1 MKYRKIPQIPA
12 FFALLLFTAFFAACS
27 SFNYKTYNE
36 EANKDIEDPE
46 PNYDVT
52 LDGNFQDFTSFMF
65 IGNRIENFST
75 YFNTYFNASE
85 NFNDAYD
92 DYVTRVLANYSIRQD
107 SIFARPQLSQE
118 SIDKFNIAIQ
128 KASKVIQYHKSS
140 QFMDRSV
147 LLVGKSYYFLGD
159 YLKAER
165 KFGEFISRLKSS
177 RYLDEA
183 LLYLARTQLRLEN
196 EKPAI
201 ERLNSLIETSKD
213 RNVVSESYQ
222 SLAEYY
228 LNKKDYENAIKNFK
242 KAIELSD
249 DNSFKAQMQFLV
261 ASVTSKTDQKSA
273 AKEFDKVM
281 DYNASFDLEYLAKFN
296 LAKSLVLSGRYPEG
310 NSLIEDLS
318 IKYKD
323 NNESLA
329 QIGYLK
335 AVYYEE
341 RKDNKNAVKQF
352 YEVIKEY
359 PGSIASSDA
368 SYKIASYYE
377 DQKNDYLRAYMYYRF
392 STEQNAAGTYYKLAS
407 SKAGVFKRY
416 FELRSAIGGVTINTD
431 YDAEFK
437 KKTSKVLLEE
447 DDNGK
452 PPKFNNNGK
461 GSGEKGSGTSGSRT
475 SGSVEKFAT
484 ADSLEVTD
492 TIVTFQNLDSLNK
505 VTEKKIADAKFEL
518 AELFL
523 YDLNRTDSSEFYL
536 LQSLNESTDY
546 EFSAKVLFALSELA
560 RRLDDNARSEEYLK
574 KIVEFYPHSDVA
586 NSSRRLLNLS
596 VLDEYSGDASD
607 SLYSAAEN
615 SFVAK
620 DYPAALAYFNE
631 IISKYPSSA
640 RVDRA
645 YYGAGWIC
653 ENVLGKND
661 SAYYYYSSLVKTI
674 PNSQAAAIVMQK
686 VTEYETFNK
695 TNLPPDSNSVN
706 NPGNENKPGKDSLG
720 TELPGNNLGTDPE
733 NVNKEGNNL
742 DPEQLKKEIEQEN
755 VNEKDPNTKNGDGS
769 LPNNENNG
777 VNDPTENKVK
787 GEAPS
792 VDPPLEEPVK
802 DPGSNGDPTK

>member
-1 MKYRKIPQIPA
+1 MKYLKIPQIPA
-12 FFALLLFTAFFAACS
+12 FFALLIFTALFAACS
-27 SFNYKTYNE
+27 TFNYKTYNE
-36 EANKDIEDPE
+36 EANKNIDDPE

-92 DYVTRVLANYSIRQD
+92 DYVTRVLANYSERQD
-107 SIFARPQLSQE
+107 SIFARPRLSQE
-118 SIDKFNIAIQ
+118 SIDKFNVAIQ

-147 LLVGKSYYFLGD
+147 LLVGKAYYYLGD

-183 LLYLARTQLRLEN
+183 LLYLAKTQLRLEN

-228 LNKKDYENAIKNFK
+228 LNKKDYENSIKNFK

-261 ASVTSKTDQKSA
+261 ASVVSKTDQKSA

-310 NSLIEDLS
+310 NSLIEDLT

-329 QIGYLK
+329 QINYLK
-335 AVYYEE
+335 AVSYEE
-341 RKDNKNAVKQF
+341 RKDSKNAIKQF

-359 PGSIASSDA
+359 PSSIASSDA
-368 SYKIASYYE
+368 SYKIGLYYE

-392 STEQNAAGTYYKLAS
+392 STEQNAAGTYNKQS
-407 SKAGVFKRY
+407 VTKAGVFKRY
-416 FELRSAIGGVTINTD
+416 FELRSQISGVPINTE

-452 PPKFNNNGK
+452 PPKQNNGK
-461 GSGEKGSGTSGSRT
+461 GGGTSGSGV
-475 SGSVEKFAT
+475 SGFIEKYMP
-484 ADSLEVTD
+484 ADSIEVTD

-505 VTEKKIADAKFEL
+505 AEEKKIADAKFEL

-560 RRLDDNARSEEYLK
+560 RRLDDNPRSEEYLR
-574 KIVEFYPHSDVA
+574 KIVEFYPHSEVA

-596 VLDEYSGDASD
+596 VLDDYSGDASD

-615 SFVAK
+615 SFVAQ

-640 RVDRA
+640 RVDKA

-695 TNLPPDSNSVN
+695 TSIPDSSQTNS
-706 NPGNENKPGKDSLG
+706 PGNETQPKID
-720 TELPGNNLGTDPE
+720 GNNM
-733 NVNKEGNNL
+733 
-742 DPEQLKKEIEQEN
+742 DPEQLKKESEQQQKTEGDN
-755 VNEKDPNTKNGDGS
+755 SQPVNNEGSIMDELKKKGEETPKDPDIKKEEAPTEVPG
-769 LPNNENNG
+769 NNE
-777 VNDPTENKVK
+777 DPSK
-787 GEAPS
+787 
-792 VDPPLEEPVK
+792 
-802 DPGSNGDPTK
+802 

>member
-12 FFALLLFTAFFAACS
+12 FFALFFFAAFFAACS

-75 YFNTYFNASE
+75 YFNTFFNASE

-92 DYVTRVLANYSIRQD
+92 DYATRVLANYSERQD
-107 SIFARPQLSQE
+107 SIFARPRLSQE

-147 LLVGKSYYFLGD
+147 LLVGKSYYYLGD

-196 EKPAI
+196 EKSAI
-201 ERLNSLIETSKD
+201 ERLNSLIATSKD
-213 RNVVSESYQ
+213 MNVVSESYQ

-228 LNKKDYENAIKNFK
+228 LNKKDYENSIKNFK
-242 KAIELSD
+242 KAIELSN

-261 ASVTSKTDQKSA
+261 ASVTSKTDQKKA
-273 AKEFDKVM
+273 AIEYDKVM

-296 LAKSLVLSGRYPEG
+296 LAKSLVLSGRYPES
-310 NSLIEDLS
+310 NSLIEDLTV
-318 IKYKD
+318 KYKD

-329 QIGYLK
+329 QINYLK
-335 AVYYEE
+335 AVYFDE
-341 RKDNKNAVKQF
+341 RKDNKNAIKQY

-368 SYKIASYYE
+368 AYKIGSYYE
-377 DQKNDYLRAYMYYRF
+377 DKKNDYLRAFMYYRF
-392 STEQNAAGTYYKLAS
+392 STEQNAGGTYNKPAL
-407 SKAGVFKRY
+407 SKTGIFKRY
-416 FELRSAIGGVTINTD
+416 FELRSAIGGETINTD
-431 YDAEFK
+431 YDTEFK
-437 KKTSKVLLEE
+437 KKTSKVLIEGE
-447 DDNGK
+447 DNGK
-452 PPKFNNNGK
+452 PPKQNNNNGK
-461 GSGEKGSGTSGSRT
+461 GNGESGSGTSGSIERYLP
-475 SGSVEKFAT
+475 

-505 VTEKKIADAKFEL
+505 VNEKKISDAKFEL

-523 YDLNRTDSSEFYL
+523 YDLNRTDSSEYYL

-560 RRLDDNARSEEYLK
+560 RRLDDGPRSEEYLK
-574 KIVEFYPHSDVA
+574 KIIEFYPHSEVA

-620 DYPAALAYFNE
+620 DYTTALVYFNE
-631 IISKYPSSA
+631 IITKYPNSA

-645 YYGAGWIC
+645 YYGAGWIY

-661 SAYYYYSSLVKTI
+661 SAYYYYSALVKAT

-686 VTEYETFNK
+686 VTEYESFNK
-695 TNLPPDSNSVN
+695 SNVPDTSLMNSPEN
-706 NPGNENKPGKDSLG
+706 TPGNETQPKID
-720 TELPGNNLGTDPE
+720 
-733 NVNKEGNNL
+733 GNNL
-742 DPEQLKKEIEQEN
+742 DPEQLKKELEEQQKKETDNSQPVNSEGNTMDELKKEGKEVEEAPKDLEIKKEN
-755 VNEKDPNTKNGDGS
+755 V
-769 LPNNENNG
+769 
-777 VNDPTENKVK
+777 PTEV
-787 GEAPS
+787 
-792 VDPPLEEPVK
+792 
-802 DPGSNGDPTK
+802 PGNNGDPSK

>member
-1 MKYRKIPQIPA
+1 MKYLKIPQIPA
-12 FFALLLFTAFFAACS
+12 FFALLIFTALFAACS
-27 SFNYKTYNE
+27 TFNYKTYNE
-36 EANKDIEDPE
+36 EANKNIDDPE

-92 DYVTRVLANYSIRQD
+92 DYVTRVLANYSERQD
-107 SIFARPQLSQE
+107 SIFARPRLSQE
-118 SIDKFNIAIQ
+118 SIDKFNVAIQ

-147 LLVGKSYYFLGD
+147 LLVGKAYYYLGD

-183 LLYLARTQLRLEN
+183 LLYLAKTQLRLEN

-228 LNKKDYENAIKNFK
+228 LNKKDYENSIKNFK

-261 ASVTSKTDQKSA
+261 ASVVSKTDQKSA

-310 NSLIEDLS
+310 NSLIEDLT

-329 QIGYLK
+329 QINYLK
-335 AVYYEE
+335 AVSYEE
-341 RKDNKNAVKQF
+341 RKDSKNAIKQF

-359 PGSIASSDA
+359 PSSVASSDA
-368 SYKIASYYE
+368 SYKIGLYYE

-392 STEQNAAGTYYKLAS
+392 STEQNAAGTYNKQS
-407 SKAGVFKRY
+407 VTKAGVFKRY
-416 FELRSAIGGVTINTD
+416 FELRSQISGVPINTE

-437 KKTSKVLLEE
+437 KKTSKVLIEE

-452 PPKFNNNGK
+452 PPKQNNGK
-461 GSGEKGSGTSGSRT
+461 GGGTSGSGV
-475 SGSVEKFAT
+475 SGSTEKYMP
-484 ADSLEVTD
+484 ADSIEVTD

-505 VTEKKIADAKFEL
+505 AEEKKIADAKFEL

-560 RRLDDNARSEEYLK
+560 RRLDDNSRSEEYLR
-574 KIVEFYPHSDVA
+574 KIVEFYPHSEVA

-596 VLDEYSGDASD
+596 VLDDYSGDASD

-615 SFVAK
+615 SFVAQ

-631 IISKYPSSA
+631 IITKYPSSA
-640 RVDRA
+640 RVDKA

-695 TNLPPDSNSVN
+695 TSIPDSSQTNP
-706 NPGNENKPGKDSLG
+706 PGNETQPKID
-720 TELPGNNLGTDPE
+720 GNNM
-733 NVNKEGNNL
+733 
-742 DPEQLKKEIEQEN
+742 DPEQLKKEFEQQQKIEGDNSQPDN
-755 VNEKDPNTKNGDGS
+755 NEGSIMDELKKKGEETPKDPDIKKEEAPTEVPG
-769 LPNNENNG
+769 NNE
-777 VNDPTENKVK
+777 DPSK
-787 GEAPS
+787 
-792 VDPPLEEPVK
+792 
-802 DPGSNGDPTK
+802 

>member
-1 MKYRKIPQIPA
+1 MKYLKIPQIPA
-12 FFALLLFTAFFAACS
+12 FFALLIFTALFAACS
-27 SFNYKTYNE
+27 TFNYKTYNE
-36 EANKDIEDPE
+36 EANKNIDDPE

-92 DYVTRVLANYSIRQD
+92 DYVTRVLANYSERQD
-107 SIFARPQLSQE
+107 SIFARPRLSQE
-118 SIDKFNIAIQ
+118 SIDKFNVAIQ

-147 LLVGKSYYFLGD
+147 LLVGKAYYYLGD

-183 LLYLARTQLRLEN
+183 LLYLAKTQLRLEN

-228 LNKKDYENAIKNFK
+228 LNKKDYENSIKNFK

-261 ASVTSKTDQKSA
+261 ASVVSKTDQKSA

-310 NSLIEDLS
+310 NSLIEDLT

-329 QIGYLK
+329 QINYLK
-335 AVYYEE
+335 AVSYEE
-341 RKDNKNAVKQF
+341 RKDSKNAIKQF

-359 PGSIASSDA
+359 PSSIASSDA
-368 SYKIASYYE
+368 SYKIGLYYE

-392 STEQNAAGTYYKLAS
+392 STEQNAAGTYNKQS
-407 SKAGVFKRY
+407 VTKAGVFKRY
-416 FELRSAIGGVTINTD
+416 FELRSQISGVPINTE

-452 PPKFNNNGK
+452 PPKQNNGK
-461 GSGEKGSGTSGSRT
+461 GGGTSGSGV
-475 SGSVEKFAT
+475 SGFIGKYMP
-484 ADSLEVTD
+484 ADSIEVTD

-505 VTEKKIADAKFEL
+505 AEEKKIADAKFEL

-560 RRLDDNARSEEYLK
+560 RRLDDNSRSEEYLR
-574 KIVEFYPHSDVA
+574 KIVEFYPHSEVA

-596 VLDEYSGDASD
+596 VLDDYSGDASD

-615 SFVAK
+615 SFVAQ

-640 RVDRA
+640 RVDKA

-695 TNLPPDSNSVN
+695 TSIPDSSQTNS
-706 NPGNENKPGKDSLG
+706 PGNETQPKID
-720 TELPGNNLGTDPE
+720 GNNM
-733 NVNKEGNNL
+733 
-742 DPEQLKKEIEQEN
+742 DPEQLKKESEQQQKTEGDN
-755 VNEKDPNTKNGDGS
+755 SQPVNNEGSIMDELKKKGEETPKDPDIKKEEAPTEVPG
-769 LPNNENNG
+769 NNE
-777 VNDPTENKVK
+777 DPSK
-787 GEAPS
+787 
-792 VDPPLEEPVK
+792 
-802 DPGSNGDPTK
+802 

>member
-12 FFALLLFTAFFAACS
+12 FFALLVFTAFFAACS

-36 EANKDIEDPE
+36 EANKDIDDPE

-75 YFNTYFNASE
+75 YFNTYFNANE

-107 SIFARPQLSQE
+107 SIFARPKLSQE
-118 SIDKFNIAIQ
+118 SIDKFNVAIQ

-147 LLVGKSYYFLGD
+147 LLVGKSYYYLGD

-183 LLYLARTQLRLEN
+183 LLYLAKTQLRLEN

-228 LNKKDYENAIKNFK
+228 LNKKDYENSIKNFK
-242 KAIELSD
+242 KAIELSN

-261 ASVTSKTDQKSA
+261 ASVVFKTDPKSA

-310 NSLIEDLS
+310 NSLIEDLTV
-318 IKYKD
+318 KYKD

-329 QIGYLK
+329 QINYLK
-335 AVYYEE
+335 AVSYEE
-341 RKDNKNAVKQF
+341 RKDSKNAIKQY

-359 PGSIASSDA
+359 PSSIASSDA

-377 DQKNDYLRAYMYYRF
+377 VQKNDYLRAYMYYRF
-392 STEQNAAGTYYKLAS
+392 STEQNAAGTYNKPAVT
-407 SKAGVFKRY
+407 KAGVFKRY
-416 FELRSAIGGVTINTD
+416 FELRSEISGAPINTD

-437 KKTSKVLLEE
+437 KKTSKILLEE

-452 PPKFNNNGK
+452 PPKQNNGK
-461 GSGEKGSGTSGSRT
+461 GSGEKSSGTSVFFERYT
-475 SGSVEKFAT
+475 P

-492 TIVTFQNLDSLNK
+492 SIVTFQNLDSLNK
-505 VTEKKIADAKFEL
+505 VNEKKMADAKFEL

-536 LQSLNESTDY
+536 LQSLKESTDY

-560 RRLDDNARSEEYLK
+560 RRLDDNTRSEDYLK

-596 VLDEYSGDASD
+596 LVDEYSGDASD

-631 IISKYPSSA
+631 IISRYPSSA

-686 VTEYETFNK
+686 VSEYETFNK
-695 TNLPPDSNSVN
+695 SNMPDSSQMNT
-706 NPGNENKPGKDSLG
+706 PGNETQPKID
-720 TELPGNNLGTDPE
+720 GNNI
-733 NVNKEGNNL
+733 
-742 DPEQLKKEIEQEN
+742 DPEQLKKELEEQQKKEGDN
-755 VNEKDPNTKNGDGS
+755 SQPVNGEGNIMDELKKEGKDVEEAPKE
-769 LPNNENNG
+769 LEIKKEEA
-777 VNDPTENKVK
+777 PTEI
-787 GEAPS
+787 
-792 VDPPLEEPVK
+792 
-802 DPGSNGDPTK
+802 PGNNGDPTK

>member
-1 MKYRKIPQIPA
+1 MKYLKIPQIPA
-12 FFALLLFTAFFAACS
+12 FLALLVFSLLLAACS

-36 EANKDIEDPE
+36 DANKDIEDPE
-46 PNYDVT
+46 PNYDIT

-75 YFNTYFNASE
+75 YFNTYFNANE

-92 DYVTRVLANYSIRQD
+92 DYVTRVLANYSERQD
-107 SIFARPQLSQE
+107 SIFARPRLSQE

-249 DNSFKAQMQFLV
+249 DSGFKAQMQFLV

-273 AKEFDKVM
+273 ANEFDKVM
-281 DYNASFDLEYLAKFN
+281 DYNASFDLEYLAKLN

-310 NSLIEDLS
+310 NSLLEDLA

-329 QIGYLK
+329 QIGYLR
-335 AVYYEE
+335 AIYYEE
-341 RKDNKNAVKQF
+341 RKESKNAIKQF
-352 YEVIKEY
+352 YEVIREY

-368 SYKIASYYE
+368 SFKIANYYE

-392 STEQNAAGTYYKLAS
+392 STEQNAAGTYYKPAVTKS
-407 SKAGVFKRY
+407 AVFKRY
-416 FELRSAIGGVTINTD
+416 FELRSEISGEQINTE
-431 YDAEFK
+431 YDAEFR
-437 KKTSKVLLEE
+437 KKTSKVQLEE
-447 DDNGK
+447 DNNGK
-452 PPKFNNNGK
+452 PPKFNNNNGK
-461 GSGEKGSGTSGSRT
+461 GSGSSGSET
-475 SGSVEKFAT
+475 SLYKVRFIP

-492 TIVTFQNLDSLNK
+492 SIVTFQNLDSLNK
-505 VTEKKIADAKFEL
+505 VKEKKIADAKFEL

-523 YDLNRTDSSEFYL
+523 YDLNRIDSSEFYL

-546 EFSAKVLFALSELA
+546 EYSAKVLFALSELA
-560 RRLDDNARSEEYLK
+560 RRLDDNTRSEDYLR
-574 KIVEFYPHSDVA
+574 KIVEFYPHSGVA

-615 SFVAK
+615 SFIAK
-620 DYPAALAYFNE
+620 DYPAALTYFNE

-661 SAYYYYSSLVKTI
+661 SAYYYYSSLVKAI

-686 VTEYETFNK
+686 VTEYESFNK
-695 TNLPPDSNSVN
+695 TNSPDSSLMNSQEN
-706 NPGNENKPGKDSLG
+706 LPGNETQPKIDGSNI
-720 TELPGNNLGTDPE
+720 
-733 NVNKEGNNL
+733 
-742 DPEQLKKEIEQEN
+742 DPEQLKKEFEEQQKKEGEN
-755 VNEKDPNTKNGDGS
+755 SQPVNGEGNIMDELKKEGKDVEEAPKELEIKKEET
-769 LPNNENNG
+769 
-777 VNDPTENKVK
+777 PTEI
-787 GEAPS
+787 
-792 VDPPLEEPVK
+792 
-802 DPGSNGDPTK
+802 PGNNGDPTK

>member
-12 FFALLLFTAFFAACS
+12 FFALFLFAAFFAACS

-75 YFNTYFNASE
+75 YFNTFFNASE

-92 DYVTRVLANYSIRQD
+92 DYATRVLANYSERQD
-107 SIFARPQLSQE
+107 SIFARPRLSQE

-147 LLVGKSYYFLGD
+147 LLVGKSYYYLGD

-183 LLYLARTQLRLEN
+183 LLYLAKTQLRLEN

-213 RNVVSESYQ
+213 MSVVSESYQ

-228 LNKKDYENAIKNFK
+228 LNKKDYENSIKNFK
-242 KAIELSD
+242 KAIELSN

-261 ASVTSKTDQKSA
+261 ASVTSKTDQKKA
-273 AKEFDKVM
+273 AIEYDKVM

-296 LAKSLVLSGRYPEG
+296 LAKSLVLSGRYAES
-310 NSLIEDLS
+310 NSLIEDLT

-329 QIGYLK
+329 QINYLK
-335 AVYYEE
+335 AVYFDE
-341 RKDNKNAVKQF
+341 RKDNKNAIKQY

-368 SYKIASYYE
+368 AYKIGSYYE
-377 DQKNDYLRAYMYYRF
+377 DKKNDYLRAFMYYRF
-392 STEQNAAGTYYKLAS
+392 STEQNAGGTYNKPAL
-407 SKAGVFKRY
+407 SKTGIFKRY
-416 FELRSAIGGVTINTD
+416 FELRSAIGGETINTD
-431 YDAEFK
+431 YDTEFK
-437 KKTSKVLLEE
+437 KKTSKVLIEGE
-447 DDNGK
+447 DNGK
-452 PPKFNNNGK
+452 PPKQNNNNGK
-461 GSGEKGSGTSGSRT
+461 GNGESGSGTSGFIERYSP
-475 SGSVEKFAT
+475 

-505 VTEKKIADAKFEL
+505 VNEKKISDAKFEL

-523 YDLNRTDSSEFYL
+523 YDLNRTDSSEYYL

-560 RRLDDNARSEEYLK
+560 RRIDDGPRSEEYLK
-574 KIVEFYPHSDVA
+574 KVIEFYPHSEVA

-620 DYPAALAYFNE
+620 DYPTALVYFNE

-653 ENVLGKND
+653 ENVLNQND
-661 SAYYYYSSLVKTI
+661 SAYYYYSALVKTT

-686 VTEYETFNK
+686 VTEYESFNK
-695 TNLPPDSNSVN
+695 TNAPDS
-706 NPGNENKPGKDSLG
+706 SLMKS
-720 TELPGNNLGTDPE
+720 PE
-733 NVNKEGNNL
+733 NETEPKIDGNNL
-742 DPEQLKKEIEQEN
+742 DPEQLKKESEEQI
-755 VNEKDPNTKNGDGS
+755 
-769 LPNNENNG
+769 NNEGNVIEEIKKKGKEFEEAPKEPEINKE
-777 VNDPTENKVK
+777 DAPTEIPTEIPGKN
-787 GEAPS
+787 EDPS
-792 VDPPLEEPVK
+792 K
-802 DPGSNGDPTK
+802 

>member
-1 MKYRKIPQIPA
+1 MKYLKIPQIPA
-12 FFALLLFTAFFAACS
+12 FFALLIFTALFAACS
-27 SFNYKTYNE
+27 TFNYKTYNE
-36 EANKDIEDPE
+36 EANKNIDDPE

-92 DYVTRVLANYSIRQD
+92 DYVTRVLANYSERQD
-107 SIFARPQLSQE
+107 SIFARPRLSQE
-118 SIDKFNIAIQ
+118 SIDKFNVAIQ

-147 LLVGKSYYFLGD
+147 LLVGKAYYYLGD

-183 LLYLARTQLRLEN
+183 LLYLAKTQLRLEN

-228 LNKKDYENAIKNFK
+228 LNKKDYENSIKNFK

-261 ASVTSKTDQKSA
+261 ASVVSKTDQKSA

-310 NSLIEDLS
+310 NSLIEDLT

-329 QIGYLK
+329 QINYLK
-335 AVYYEE
+335 AVSYEE
-341 RKDNKNAVKQF
+341 RKDSKNAIKQF

-359 PGSIASSDA
+359 PSSIASSDA
-368 SYKIASYYE
+368 SYKIGLYYE

-392 STEQNAAGTYYKLAS
+392 STEQNAAGTYNKQS
-407 SKAGVFKRY
+407 VTKAGVFKRY
-416 FELRSAIGGVTINTD
+416 FELRSQISGVPINTE

-452 PPKFNNNGK
+452 PPKQNNGK
-461 GSGEKGSGTSGSRT
+461 GGGTSGSGV
-475 SGSVEKFAT
+475 SGFIGKYMP
-484 ADSLEVTD
+484 ADSIEVTD
-492 TIVTFQNLDSLNK
+492 TIVAFQNLDSLNK
-505 VTEKKIADAKFEL
+505 AEEKKIADAKFEL

-560 RRLDDNARSEEYLK
+560 RRLDDNSRSEEYLR
-574 KIVEFYPHSDVA
+574 KIVEFYPHSEVA

-596 VLDEYSGDASD
+596 VLDDYSGDASD

-615 SFVAK
+615 SFVAQ

-640 RVDRA
+640 RVDKA

-695 TNLPPDSNSVN
+695 TSIPDSSQTNS
-706 NPGNENKPGKDSLG
+706 PGNETQPNID
-720 TELPGNNLGTDPE
+720 GNNM
-733 NVNKEGNNL
+733 
-742 DPEQLKKEIEQEN
+742 DPEQLKKESEQQQKIEGDNSQP
-755 VNEKDPNTKNGDGS
+755 VNNEGSIMDELKKKGEETPKDPDIKKEEAPTEVPG
-769 LPNNENNG
+769 NNE
-777 VNDPTENKVK
+777 DPSK
-787 GEAPS
+787 
-792 VDPPLEEPVK
+792 
-802 DPGSNGDPTK
+802 